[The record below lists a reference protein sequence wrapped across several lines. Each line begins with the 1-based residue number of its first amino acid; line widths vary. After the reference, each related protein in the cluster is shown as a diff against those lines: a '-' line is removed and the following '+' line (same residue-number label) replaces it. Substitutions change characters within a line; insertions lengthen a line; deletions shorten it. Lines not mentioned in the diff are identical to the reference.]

1 MGGCLGWVGLGFG
14 EFIFV
19 FVVCVFFWDMKEVAG
34 VKRCRYVC
42 IVEVNSS
49 IEESPYLHIHQLRVI
64 KVQVCR

>member
-1 MGGCLGWVGLGFG
+1 MC
-14 EFIFV
+14 
-19 FVVCVFFWDMKEVAG
+19 FFWDMKEVAG